1 MQERPRI
8 RGAFSFGATCYVAGA
23 AGEPEGTMENL
34 LVLAVLAVLGI
45 PVLLVVLLA
54 WTVGLRRRVA
64 NLEGDVAWLRGRAAG
79 AATPQAVA
87 PAPSGTQAEP
97 LDDAP
102 TLAELLRQS
111 TPGQAPPIQRPAP
124 PAPDPAL
131 QERSATPPP
140 LPPRAAAPVQ
150 PAARPYESPRYQ
162 SPRYEP
168 ANAVGSR
175 FDDLVDTVRRWFTEG
190 NVPVKVGVLVLFAG
204 VAALL
209 KYAVDQG
216 KLNLPVELRL
226 AGIALAAIAALGF
239 GWRQRESRR
248 AFGLAVQGG
257 AIGVLLLVTF
267 AAFKLYH
274 FIPAGAAFGISVAL
288 VAGIGVL
295 AVRQEALALAV
306 LGVLAGFL
314 APIWLSTGQGNHVA
328 LFGYYAVLN
337 TGIVAI
343 AWRRPWRLLNLLGF
357 AFTFGIG
364 TLWGAL
370 SYRPEDFGSTEP
382 FLVLFFAMYVAIPI
396 LYAAAKGPAQRRIF
410 DGSLIF
416 GTPLVAFALQAA
428 MLRGDR
434 MALAFCALGV
444 GALYAVLAAM
454 LRRRE
459 TFAALV
465 APYAVLAVGFA
476 TLAVPL
482 ALSARATAA
491 IFALE
496 GAGLVWLGLRQS
508 RGLAQLAGVALQAAA
523 LAAFAL
529 GMDRAV
535 DPMPV
540 FNGSFMTALLIAIGG
555 FATAVAGRAHQDDR
569 IALGGYLWGL
579 AWWIGAGV
587 WEIERSVAPH
597 QVVDALMLF
606 ALGTGLLAAEAAR
619 RGRAGA
625 LHATAA
631 VALLLPIAF
640 AVAQAGERGQPLA
653 GLGAVAWALDLVV
666 GWRVLTVLRDADS
679 RLRGWTHVGWL
690 ASVALV
696 LSFSLPRLAQQAGL
710 GEAWRFA
717 AAALPWLALSAT
729 SWLRPARIAAPFGE
743 DFVRWRGNL
752 RAVASIA
759 VAGFFVVGL
768 GGEGRM
774 SPLPYVPLLDPVEL
788 VQLGAL
794 LLALRVSAEAA
805 SLRLP
810 LAGAAFVLATSIVL
824 RATHHWGGV
833 PWSPSMFS
841 TGLVQTSLTVLWSV
855 IGMAAWVAGSR
866 RQRRALWTIGAVLMG
881 VVLAKLVL
889 VDRQYLGN
897 LLGIGSFIAFGLLCT
912 AVGYFAPVPP
922 RDEEATA

>member
-1 MQERPRI
+1 
-8 RGAFSFGATCYVAGA
+8 
-23 AGEPEGTMENL
+23 MENL

-54 WTVGLRRRVA
+54 WTLGLRRRVA
-64 NLEGDVAWLRGRAAG
+64 NLEGEVAWLRSRASTAT
-79 AATPQAVA
+79 AAA
-87 PAPSGTQAEP
+87 PEARESQPGP
-97 LDDAP
+97 VDDAP

-111 TPGQAPPIQRPAP
+111 TSEHAPPVEMPAP
-124 PAPDPAL
+124 RVPDPAV
-131 QERSATPPP
+131 QERIATPPP
-140 LPPRAAAPVQ
+140 LPPLAAAPVQ
-150 PAARPYESPRYQ
+150 PAPRPYESQPYESSRQEPPRYQ
-162 SPRYEP
+162 P
-168 ANAVGSR
+168 ADAGGSR
-175 FDDLVDTVRRWFTEG
+175 FDGLADTVRRWFTEG

-209 KYAVDQG
+209 KYAVDQR
-216 KLNLPVELRL
+216 KLNLPIELRL

-239 GWRQRESRR
+239 GWRQREARR
-248 AFGLAVQGG
+248 AFGLALQGG

-288 VAGIGVL
+288 VAGLGVL

-337 TGIVAI
+337 AGIVAI

-357 AFTFGIG
+357 GFTFGIG

-370 SYRPEDFGSTEP
+370 SYRSEDFSSTEP
-382 FLVLFFAMYVAIPI
+382 FLVLFLAMYLAIPI

-428 MLRGDR
+428 MLRDDR
-434 MALAFCALGV
+434 MALAFCALGL

-508 RGLAQLAGVALQAAA
+508 RGLSQLAGVALQAAA
-523 LAAFAL
+523 LVAFAL
-529 GMDRAV
+529 GVDRAV

-540 FNGSFMTALLIAIGG
+540 FNGAFMTALLIAIGG
-555 FATAVAGRAHQDDR
+555 FATAFAGHRHEDDR

-579 AWWIGAGV
+579 AWWLGAGV

-606 ALGTGLLAAEAAR
+606 ALGTGLLAAEVAR
-619 RGRAGA
+619 PGRAGA

-631 VALLLPIAF
+631 VALLLPIGF

-653 GLGAVAWALDLVV
+653 GLGAVAWVLDLVV

-679 RLRGWTHVGWL
+679 RLRGGTHIGWL
-690 ASVALV
+690 ASIAVV
-696 LSFSLPRLAQQAGL
+696 LSFALPRLAQQAGL

-743 DFVRWRGNL
+743 DFVQWRGGI
-752 RAVASIA
+752 RALASIA

-768 GGEGRM
+768 GSEGRM

-794 LLALRVSAEAA
+794 LLALRVSAHTE

-824 RATHHWGGV
+824 RATHYWGGV

-841 TGLVQTSLTVLWSV
+841 TGLVQTALTVLWSV